1 VPENGDGKKR
11 VSRERIGRV
20 LDRRLRIAVRDAED
34 AALHARTALA
44 RVHELVGLY
53 QRLVLDGA
61 VRPEAATP
69 ATRTGPHA
77 VVPIEQGH
85 MEVPIEDLAALAA
98 AEAATEPEG
107 EDDE

>member
-20 LDRRLRIAVRDAED
+20 LDRRLRVAVRDAED

-77 VVPIEQGH
+77 VVPIEGYT
-85 MEVPIEDLAALAA
+85 EVPIEDLAALAA

-107 EDDE
+107 DDEE